1 MHLTNKR
8 TTMKKVTTVVIAMM
22 MSLVLSP
29 ILVQGRRVA
38 FVPSSRAKIGTLR
51 TPSAV
56 ISQPPVDAN
65 IIYKPREKTTS
76 LQMGYRLP
84 PGDPKGP
91 LEQIEAIIPTVVTG
105 VLVLLFF
112 ASPLGGIFFAFFNSI
127 FVLAILTPFILYG
140 GFQIW
145 SALVSV
151 CNVLSFC

>member
-8 TTMKKVTTVVIAMM
+8 TTMKKVIPVVIAMM
-22 MSLVLSP
+22 SLALSP

-38 FVPSSRAKIGTLR
+38 FVPSSRAKISTLR

-56 ISQPPVDAN
+56 TS
-65 IIYKPREKTTS
+65 IYRPREKTTS

-91 LEQIEAIIPTVVTG
+91 LEQIEAILPTIVTG